1 MSLLLT
7 ILLMIADIP
16 QELYSS
22 YCDKHVIDSVY
33 NECRRMAAEDY
44 PADADAGADY
54 CLADWAYGVSLL
66 DLSAYSLE
74 KALKKEPSD
83 MILRADCLSL
93 ASAVARLKGNLSA
106 AIKYAEECLIIDR
119 RNGNDEYISSSLNN
133 IAGLYMTHGDAVT
146 ARKYIDEAIGLERK
160 LGRRPYLAIRY
171 GVASEI
177 YLKLGETAHALEFA
191 DAALQ
196 LDSIDCRWD
205 KVAVR
210 RSQKAGV
217 LMELGQDDQ
226 ARKELEMAVPI
237 FRDGNNLNSLA
248 ISLAQLGEI
257 AFNAGDI
264 MAAEKAYEECIEVC
278 MNTGNK
284 YIESRA
290 RKDLWQMYREN
301 NKDKGL
307 LHLERYV
314 DLQNQLTGDK
324 TLELM
329 QDFNVRYDTLKKEQ
343 TIALQKNRLI
353 YLSIV
358 LLLFIA
364 LAASGAFLAVFKNKA
379 AKAMEEKNALLVKSN
394 LDKDRLLAIA
404 KAQIP
409 KEITDEILSIA
420 SSTEAIPAI
429 KLTRREMQ
437 IAELCA
443 KGMISKEIADRLG
456 ISQRTVE
463 THKNHIYKKL
473 GINNTVE
480 LMQYI
485 QKVFAD
491 QTHPNTQ

>member
-1 MSLLLT
+1 MYLLLT
-7 ILLMIADIP
+7 ILLIIADIP

-33 NECRRMAAEDY
+33 SECRRMAAEDY
-44 PADADAGADY
+44 PADEDAGADY

-74 KALKKEPSD
+74 KVLEKEPSD

-119 RNGNDEYISSSLNN
+119 RNGKDEYISSSLNN

-160 LGRRPYLAIRY
+160 LGRRAYLAIRY

-177 YLKLGETAHALEFA
+177 YLKLGETAHALEYA

-301 NKDKGL
+301 DKDKGL

-314 DLQNQLTGDK
+314 DLQNQLTSDK

-443 KGMISKEIADRLG
+443 KGMISKEIAGRLG

-485 QKVFAD
+485 QKVFTD
-491 QTHPNTQ
+491 QT

>member
-1 MSLLLT
+1 
-7 ILLMIADIP
+7 
-16 QELYSS
+16 
-22 YCDKHVIDSVY
+22 
-33 NECRRMAAEDY
+33 
-44 PADADAGADY
+44 
-54 CLADWAYGVSLL
+54 
-66 DLSAYSLE
+66 
-74 KALKKEPSD
+74 
-83 MILRADCLSL
+83 
-93 ASAVARLKGNLSA
+93 
-106 AIKYAEECLIIDR
+106 
-119 RNGNDEYISSSLNN
+119 
-133 IAGLYMTHGDAVT
+133 
-146 ARKYIDEAIGLERK
+146 
-160 LGRRPYLAIRY
+160 
-171 GVASEI
+171 
-177 YLKLGETAHALEFA
+177 
-191 DAALQ
+191 
-196 LDSIDCRWD
+196 
-205 KVAVR
+205 
-210 RSQKAGV
+210 
-217 LMELGQDDQ
+217 MELGQDDQ

-485 QKVFAD
+485 QKVFTD
-491 QTHPNTQ
+491 HT